1 MKRNLVIMLF
11 TQAALGAATFCYAQQ
26 PIPANIPSPVKN
38 KMEQLSSPDPIKRA
52 NAACAL
58 GAMKSRAVAAIPLL
72 VALLSDG
79 TPIPTQNGCG
89 NAEPFEDESWAP
101 DIAEIHEPSPGEAA
115 THALMA
121 IGEPG
126 VQALQRALL
135 ASEFWHA
142 RKNAAWG
149 LAHRGDAI
157 DELIAALKDEAWQV
171 RTQAAYAL
179 FQRGGDEDRVI
190 NALITASRDEVKQVR
205 TQAVFALGHKSSG
218 KVDVVAP
225 LLAALKDEQAEVRI
239 AAAGG
244 LWHCAERSTFAPLFA
259 ALKDPHAGV
268 RKSVANTLGNRA
280 GDEEVQLLI
289 AARNDPDP
297 NVREG
302 VKRALEI
309 IKQRMNGTVTYLR
322 RVPIPN

>member
-1 MKRNLVIMLF
+1 MMRNSVMMLF

-26 PIPANIPSPVKN
+26 PIPANVPSAVKA

-52 NAACAL
+52 KAACAL
-58 GAMKSRAVAAIPLL
+58 GAMEARAVAAIPRL

-89 NAEPFEDESWAP
+89 NAEPFEDESWEP

-135 ASEFWHA
+135 ANEFWRA

-205 TQAVFALGHKSSG
+205 TQAAFALGHKSSG
-218 KVDVVAP
+218 RVDVVAP
-225 LLAALKDEQAEVRI
+225 LLAALKDEQAEVRM
-239 AAAGG
+239 AATGG
-244 LWHCAERSTFAPLFA
+244 LWHCAESRDFAPLFA

-289 AARNDPDP
+289 AARNDPDA

-309 IKQRMNGTVTYLR
+309 VKQRMNGTVTYLR
-322 RVPIPN
+322 RVTIPD

>member
-1 MKRNLVIMLF
+1 MMRNSVMMLF

-26 PIPANIPSPVKN
+26 PIPANVPSAVKA

-52 NAACAL
+52 KAACAL
-58 GAMKSRAVAAIPLL
+58 GAMEARAVAAIPRL

-89 NAEPFEDESWAP
+89 NAEPFEDESWEP

-135 ASEFWHA
+135 ANEFWRA

-205 TQAVFALGHKSSG
+205 TQAMSSRRSLPRSKMSRRKCG
-218 KVDVVAP
+218 WPPPAGYGIVP
-225 LLAALKDEQAEVRI
+225 GAA
-239 AAAGG
+239 
-244 LWHCAERSTFAPLFA
+244 T
-259 ALKDPHAGV
+259 
-268 RKSVANTLGNRA
+268 
-280 GDEEVQLLI
+280 
-289 AARNDPDP
+289 
-297 NVREG
+297 
-302 VKRALEI
+302 
-309 IKQRMNGTVTYLR
+309 LR
-322 RVPIPN
+322 RFLPRSKIRMPESERASPIRSAIAPAMKRCSC